1 MNDIFIKLGEV
12 RMNEWISIIA
22 VLMSPL
28 IAVCVTMLLEKRR
41 QRRKDKMELFQVLM
55 TQRGINESYVWV
67 NALNSIHII
76 FSDDKKVV
84 NALEEF
90 LDTTN
95 VKNPKDM
102 DLVSFDNKKVKLL
115 EIMAKSLGYS
125 NNINWEQI
133 KSPYIPRWMSQE
145 QAFNSIMKEA
155 QLKYAENI
163 LNGQTIG
170 SAVKHL
176 DNTAEEE

>member
-1 MNDIFIKLGEV
+1 MSEC
-12 RMNEWISIIA
+12 ISIIA

-28 IAVCVTMLLEKRR
+28 IAVCVTMWLEKRR
-41 QRRKDKMELFQVLM
+41 QKRKDKMELFQVLM
-55 TQRGINESYVWV
+55 TQRGINESYAWV

-76 FSDDKKVV
+76 FSDDKNVV
-84 NALEEF
+84 KALEEF
-90 LDTTN
+90 LDTTM
-95 VKNPKDM
+95 VKNPEDM

-125 NNINWEQI
+125 KNINWEQI
-133 KSPYIPRWMSQE
+133 KSPYLPRWMSQE

-163 LNGQTIG
+163 LNGQNIN
-170 SAVKHL
+170 SAVKQL
-176 DNTAEEE
+176 ENTLQEDK

>member
-55 TQRGINESYVWV
+55 TQRGINESYAWV

-76 FSDDKKVV
+76 FSSSTI
-84 NALEEF
+84 ATLTISSP
-90 LDTTN
+90 LY
-95 VKNPKDM
+95 PH
-102 DLVSFDNKKVKLL
+102 
-115 EIMAKSLGYS
+115 
-125 NNINWEQI
+125 NIITLHLFQQI
-133 KSPYIPRWMSQE
+133 I
-145 QAFNSIMKEA
+145 
-155 QLKYAENI
+155 
-163 LNGQTIG
+163 
-170 SAVKHL
+170 
-176 DNTAEEE
+176 

>member
-1 MNDIFIKLGEV
+1 MMNDIFIKLGEV

-55 TQRGINESYVWV
+55 TQRGINESYAWV

-90 LDTTN
+90 L
-95 VKNPKDM
+95 KNQ
-102 DLVSFDNKKVKLL
+102 
-115 EIMAKSLGYS
+115 
-125 NNINWEQI
+125 NI
-133 KSPYIPRWMSQE
+133 
-145 QAFNSIMKEA
+145 
-155 QLKYAENI
+155 
-163 LNGQTIG
+163 
-170 SAVKHL
+170 
-176 DNTAEEE
+176 